1 MFTHGTGGYS
11 GLPPAS
17 PYASMETSGAR
28 VDIGGLL
35 DLLNDASGPSIFNN
49 VDEGAAAY
57 ARANFP
63 GC

>member
-1 MFTHGTGGYS
+1 
-11 GLPPAS
+11 
-17 PYASMETSGAR
+17 METSGAR